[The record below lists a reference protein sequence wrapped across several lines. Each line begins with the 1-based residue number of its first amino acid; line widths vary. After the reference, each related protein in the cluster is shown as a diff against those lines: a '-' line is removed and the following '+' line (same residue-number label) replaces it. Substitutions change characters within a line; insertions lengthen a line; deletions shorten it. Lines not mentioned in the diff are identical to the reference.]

1 MACALCVTYAG
12 AGNGVG
18 AAGDVRG
25 GDMMVFDSSGIHF
38 TLMAYAHAGTTPALT
53 DTNTE

>member
-18 AAGDVRG
+18 AAGDDG
-25 GDMMVFDSSGIHF
+25 GDNDGFDSSGIH
-38 TLMAYAHAGTTPALT
+38 TSL
-53 DTNTE
+53 